1 MNALPSQPLLRVPPF
16 PGAPRTAIAFAAP
29 EPTADLTDGEID
41 GLIEALREAQLGG
54 TYWAARPE
62 LPGGEY
68 SLIRVA
74 GARPRDDAMREAA
87 AATALVWSD
96 SGGDA
101 TITGDCDPWHLLQG
115 AAEVIVDAA
124 NELALI
130 AALAGVP
137 LRCVGEGPF
146 ASLAGGGRP
155 ALRDAVR
162 RHVASGWRYVDPFT
176 RADIHVRDAIALCRF
191 WRELTVSNGDIT
203 AAVGFAFW
211 KRPTV
216 EPLLWN
222 GATRVPFVSANRSFS
237 PADTVAMWKSRTS
250 ASLLNALER
259 SGARLVE
266 VEDGFIRSSGL
277 GADCVP
283 PLSILVD
290 RRGIY
295 FDPSRPSELEDLL
308 QNGSFASET
317 VARARELRSQIVASG
332 VTKYAASPDSAPR
345 RPDHIRTLLVPG
357 QVEDDRSVVSGGG
370 EVRTNLELLKRVR
383 EAAPDAYIFYKPH
396 PDVEAGHR
404 PGRVADEKILSL
416 ADEIIRSGSISS
428 IMAVVD
434 QVHVN
439 TSLAGF
445 EALLRG
451 KQVVTYGVPFYAGW
465 GLTRD
470 LGPVPSRRT
479 ASRSLDELVAAALLV
494 YPRYLDPVTR
504 LPCPAE
510 VLIDRLAAGALDRS
524 SGIFVTFRR
533 LQGRVNRVMSD
544 LWTR

>member
-1 MNALPSQPLLRVPPF
+1 MRPLLRVPPF
-16 PGAPRTAIAFAAP
+16 PGAP
-29 EPTADLTDGEID
+29 PTALTVPESQSAPQLADEELD
-41 GLIEALREAQLGG
+41 GLVASLCDTRVGG

-62 LPGGEY
+62 LPGSEY

-74 GARPRDDAMREAA
+74 GDRARDEATGAAA
-87 AATALVWSD
+87 AATALVWAE
-96 SGGDA
+96 SGSDA

-115 AAEVIVDAA
+115 AAEVIVDAGD
-124 NELALI
+124 ELALI

-137 LRCVGEGPF
+137 LRCVGEGAF
-146 ASLAGGGRP
+146 ASLAGGGRS

-162 RHVASGWRYVDPFT
+162 RHVVSGWRYVDPFT
-176 RADIHVRDAIALCRF
+176 RTDMHVREAIALCCF
-191 WRELTVSNGDIT
+191 WRQLTISNCDIT

-222 GATRVPFVSANRSFS
+222 GATRVPFVSGSRSFS

-250 ASLLNALER
+250 SSLLGALER
-259 SGARLVE
+259 SGARLIE

-308 QNGSFASET
+308 QNGSFAPET
-317 VARARELRSQIVASG
+317 VARARELRGQIVASG
-332 VTKYAASPDSAPR
+332 VTKYAASPDSAPD
-345 RPDHIRTLLVPG
+345 RPGPTRTLLVPG

-370 EVRTNLELLKRVR
+370 EVRTNLELLRRVR
-383 EAAPDAYIFYKPH
+383 EAAPEAYIFYKPH

-404 PGRVADEKILSL
+404 PGSVPDEKILSL

-434 QVHVN
+434 EVHVN

-465 GLTRD
+465 GLTRE

-479 ASRSLDELVAAALLV
+479 ASRTLDELVAAALLI

-510 VLIDRLAAGALDRS
+510 VLIDRLATGALDRS
-524 SGIFVTFRR
+524 SGIVVTFRR
-533 LQGRVNRVMSD
+533 LQGRVNRVMSG